1 MRAEQNAALSHAFLA
16 DAALYSMIVFASSV
30 QLTRNC
36 WNYRPLTVQK
46 MIHLFMFLG
55 SLTRTIF
62 LALVVS
68 DWCDTLTGKIH
79 LSSCSRFERETF
91 YILDQFPILM
101 YVVIY
106 TMLIQFW
113 AQVYYNA
120 TNNAQKLQYYVRPA
134 LNVWILCIILG
145 QGILWILY
153 ATFLQ
158 RERNFVTQSEALL
171 NLLMF
176 TIITGAFVYFG
187 RKAYLE
193 LRSIPIEL
201 SLRSR
206 KMKEL
211 MIMTIACTSCFLTRS
226 IMQLLISEE
235 THQLHDRAS
244 WFIVTM
250 YYGAL
255 ELIPSI
261 TTLYYNRHIPTRR
274 KRSNQDAGSNRKKS
288 RPNEMVSDSLTENL
302 LVDQEVKK

>member
-16 DAALYSMIVFASSV
+16 DAALYPMIVFASSV

-55 SLTRTIF
+55 SLSAFIYVSASIAYWLSYSCVARTIF

-134 LNVWILCIILG
+134 LNVWILV
-145 QGILWILY
+145 
-153 ATFLQ
+153 
-158 RERNFVTQSEALL
+158 REE
-171 NLLMF
+171 
-176 TIITGAFVYFG
+176 
-187 RKAYLE
+187 
-193 LRSIPIEL
+193 
-201 SLRSR
+201 
-206 KMKEL
+206 
-211 MIMTIACTSCFLTRS
+211 
-226 IMQLLISEE
+226 
-235 THQLHDRAS
+235 
-244 WFIVTM
+244 
-250 YYGAL
+250 
-255 ELIPSI
+255 
-261 TTLYYNRHIPTRR
+261 HIC
-274 KRSNQDAGSNRKKS
+274 
-288 RPNEMVSDSLTENL
+288 V
-302 LVDQEVKK
+302 V